1 MNKSIIAIALI
12 SIGITGCAGNNTA
25 NNGDLPV
32 KSQQKINKSGEH
44 FGDTAVPAYIA
55 LFPEHLDSKY
65 INNDKTLN
73 SQAVISDFS
82 KNWNTYYNGQAE
94 FINVI
99 LNVNQENNKEYRNI
113 AKAEVKDL
121 KLDENIS
128 QDVIYKSCAGNQF
141 VQQSSE
147 QRLSFYQC
155 VFLNQML
162 NADRK
167 IMVYQVYQVSDVE
180 KQKIIDQTRDLAA
193 TSYLEMIKNSF
204 NTNKWYSSTPVYPH
218 TKYTHG
224 RDLIIR

>member
-1 MNKSIIAIALI
+1 MKKKVLAIALI
-12 SIGITGCAGNNTA
+12 SLGISGCAQIHNNQQGA
-25 NNGDLPV
+25 LPD
-32 KSQQKINKSGEH
+32 KAKETIDIAGKH

-55 LFPEHLDSKY
+55 LFPEHLDNKY
-65 INNDKTLN
+65 INSDKSLN
-73 SQAVISDFS
+73 SQAIISDFS

-94 FINVI
+94 FINTI

-113 AKAEVKDL
+113 AKSEVKDL
-121 KLDENIS
+121 KLDEPIS
-128 QDVIYKSCAGNQF
+128 QDLIYKSCAGNQF

-167 IMVYQVYQVSDVE
+167 IMVSQVYQVSDIE

-193 TSYLEMIKNSF
+193 ASYLEMIKNSF
-204 NTNKWYSSTPVYPH
+204 STNKWYTSTPAYPEINH
-218 TKYTHG
+218 KKEHG
-224 RDLIIR
+224 LIIR

>member
-1 MNKSIIAIALI
+1 MINKKIFGVVLL
-12 SIGITGCAGNNTA
+12 SIGISGCAVTQHKDGE
-25 NNGDLPV
+25 LPV
-32 KSQQKINKSGEH
+32 KSQQKIDVAGKH

-65 INNDKTLN
+65 INKDKSLN
-73 SQAVISDFS
+73 SQAIISDFS

-94 FINVI
+94 FINTI
-99 LNVNQENNKEYRNI
+99 LDINQENNKEYRNI
-113 AKAEVKDL
+113 AKSEVKDL

-128 QDVIYKSCAGNQF
+128 QDLIYKSCAGNQF

-167 IMVYQVYQVSDVE
+167 IMVSQVYQVSDIE
-180 KQKIIDQTRDLAA
+180 KQRIIDQTRDLAA
-193 TSYLEMIKNSF
+193 ASYLEMIKNSF
-204 NTNKWYSSTPVYPH
+204 ATNKWYTSTPVYPEINQ
-218 TKYTHG
+218 KKEHG
-224 RDLIIR
+224 LIIR

>member
-1 MNKSIIAIALI
+1 MINKKIFGVVLF
-12 SIGITGCAGNNTA
+12 SIGISGCTVTPHKDGE
-25 NNGDLPV
+25 LPA
-32 KSQQKINKSGEH
+32 KSQQKIDVAGKH

-65 INNDKTLN
+65 INNDKSLN
-73 SQAVISDFS
+73 SQAIISDFS

-94 FINVI
+94 FINTI
-99 LNVNQENNKEYRNI
+99 LDINQENNKEYRNI
-113 AKAEVKDL
+113 AKSEVKDL

-128 QDVIYKSCAGNQF
+128 QDLIYKSCAGNQF

-167 IMVYQVYQVSDVE
+167 IMVSQVYQVSDIE
-180 KQKIIDQTRDLAA
+180 KQRIIDQTRDLAA
-193 TSYLEMIKNSF
+193 ASYLEMIKNSF
-204 NTNKWYSSTPVYPH
+204 ATNKWYTSAPVYPEINQ
-218 TKYTHG
+218 KKEHG
-224 RDLIIR
+224 LIIR